1 MIVPDESDVELAL
14 AALDP
19 DITDEYEVYVEFPE
33 TMVTALADTAEVIE
47 IMLSVTR
54 LSGRD
59 EVALESAVELPLAV
73 AEAD

>member
-1 MIVPDESDVELAL
+1 
-14 AALDP
+14 
-19 DITDEYEVYVEFPE
+19 
-33 TMVTALADTAEVIE
+33 MVTALAEAAEVIE

-59 EVALESAVELPLAV
+59 EVALESAAELPLAV